1 VPVACNISATGFNKF
16 NQQIALQTFNF
27 IYFGGVTAQMQQAI
41 FSPTFQNLYY
51 VEFTVSNNQ
60 MTVANIDNV
69 ITTLYENNTST
80 SG

>member
-1 VPVACNISATGFNKF
+1 
-16 NQQIALQTFNF
+16 
-27 IYFGGVTAQMQQAI
+27 MQQAI